1 MAFSTHIATS
11 TTARGIAARAFRAK
25 TANSNVPG
33 KGKGRV
39 VSNERDD
46 VNATQFQV
54 RLGKNT
60 TVPITLGFT
69 KSNELFVGRMAMLGV
84 AFAAIG
90 EVITGRGPLGQLS
103 IETGSSITDV
113 DGAVLFLIAFNLIA
127 ALLPAKGK
135 LILSEEEFETR
146 PKGSLQDPKVS
157 ILQPKKFFGISGFG
171 FTKENELFVGRM
183 AQLGFA
189 AMLLGESL
197 LPGDLGPLGQIGFT
211 TGVPLNETE
220 PLLLFSIVF
229 TLFAAINEGRGDF
242 VDE

>member
-1 MAFSTHIATS
+1 
-11 TTARGIAARAFRAK
+11 
-25 TANSNVPG
+25 
-33 KGKGRV
+33 
-39 VSNERDD
+39 
-46 VNATQFQV
+46 
-54 RLGKNT
+54 
-60 TVPITLGFT
+60 
-69 KSNELFVGRMAMLGV
+69 MAMLGV

-103 IETGSSITDV
+103 IETGSSITDI
-113 DGAVLFLIAFNLIA
+113 DGFVLFLIAFNLIA

-135 LILSEEEFETR
+135 LVLPEQEFDSR

-189 AMLLGESL
+189 AMLLGETL

-211 TGVPLNETE
+211 TGVPLGETE

-229 TLFAAINEGRGDF
+229 TLFAAINEGSGDF